1 MNTIK
6 LNPVNGAKSFYG
18 KAVSIEK
25 DGNKYLKS
33 YKTIVC
39 GIIDGQ
45 LVRFWDN
52 YSATT
57 QNHINAFL
65 AYYGIQGINKK
76 QWEALP
82 VNSSFVI
89 PYEVKNVS
97 MKYKTN
103 YNELYCN
110 FWFWRG

>member
-1 MNTIK
+1 MTITK
-6 LNPVNGAKSFYG
+6 LLPVNNAKSFYG
-18 KAVSIEK
+18 KAVNIEK
-25 DGNKYLKS
+25 DGNNYLKS

-45 LVRFWDN
+45 LVRFWDK

-65 AYYGIQGINKK
+65 AYNGMQGLNKK

-82 VNSSFVI
+82 VADNSII
-89 PYEVKNVS
+89 PSEITGVQL
-97 MKYKTN
+97 KYKTN
-103 YNELYCN
+103 YNYDLYGK
-110 FWFWRG
+110 F